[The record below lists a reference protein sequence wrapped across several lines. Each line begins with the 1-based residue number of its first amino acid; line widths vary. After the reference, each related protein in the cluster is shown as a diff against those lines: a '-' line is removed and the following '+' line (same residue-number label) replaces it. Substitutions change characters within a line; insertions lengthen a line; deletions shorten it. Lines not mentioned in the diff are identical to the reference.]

1 MASDGASIYWVEF
14 NAHTVRQGI
23 LATDEVSTM
32 LGTYPA
38 CTVNCTCGPTPP
50 AGSYAEGTGTAAL
63 FDNPFSIVYHYPSS
77 SLFIIDAGNYVIRRV
92 Q

>member
-1 MASDGASIYWVEF
+1 MTSDGASIYWVEF

-23 LATDEVSTM
+23 LVSAEISTM
-32 LGTYPA
+32 LGTHPA
-38 CTVNCTCGPTPP
+38 CTVDCSCGATPP

-63 FDNPFSIVYHYPSS
+63 FNNPFSIVYHFPSN
-77 SLFIIDAGNYVIRRV
+77 SLFVLDGGNYVIRRV